1 MLSYWGSQQF
11 WEYRFWCCSHFTE
24 VELED
29 QRDCDP
35 PKLSSLPRRAAG
47 GHTECEA
54 KPVWKLGHLNSN
66 LVPLMVSHW
75 RNKISEQTKTNTH
88 THIPS
93 RHSLFL
99 SLVAKSC
106 LTLCN
111 PTDCSLP
118 GSSAHGILQTRILE
132 WVAILFSRG
141 SSRHRNQTR
150 VSCIV
155 GRFFTNWAT
164 RH

>member
-1 MLSYWGSQQF
+1 MFIPIHNNFFTQTDVRLERPFKSMLAEWAGPFWLFGVIMTANVFSFHTVFSHMLSHWGSHQF

-24 VELED
+24 VGLED

-54 KPVWKLGHLNSN
+54 KPAWKLGHLNSN

-88 THIPS
+88 TRS
-93 RHSLFL
+93 T
-99 SLVAKSC
+99 K
-106 LTLCN
+106 
-111 PTDCSLP
+111 CS
-118 GSSAHGILQTRILE
+118 
-132 WVAILFSRG
+132 
-141 SSRHRNQTR
+141 
-150 VSCIV
+150 
-155 GRFFTNWAT
+155 
-164 RH
+164 